1 MKMDKTMLLKLIMA
15 ATHTQYLLSED
26 AIIINMEII
35 EQLER
40 ETSKTIKAPCDDGYK
55 CLYANEGC
63 ASGRVLEAIL
73 EELDMYND
81 DYNLDCVEALAQLA
95 MYRELQ
101 DTELELLEAVTELCT
116 ISLRDD
122 DIQETILGY
131 VDGVYGE
138 THPLLVPVQLFL
150 FFLKENKKRI
160 KTFLE
165 DITEIMAE
173 NNYNVSDYYVK
184 MAIKDINFL
193 KKYLNNL
200 ER

>member
-1 MKMDKTMLLKLIMA
+1 MKKTTLLKLIMA
-15 ATHTQYLLSED
+15 ATHTEYILSED
-26 AIIINMEII
+26 NTRLNMEII
-35 EQLER
+35 ELIER

-63 ASGRVLEAIL
+63 ASGRVVEAIL
-73 EELDMYND
+73 EELEMYHD